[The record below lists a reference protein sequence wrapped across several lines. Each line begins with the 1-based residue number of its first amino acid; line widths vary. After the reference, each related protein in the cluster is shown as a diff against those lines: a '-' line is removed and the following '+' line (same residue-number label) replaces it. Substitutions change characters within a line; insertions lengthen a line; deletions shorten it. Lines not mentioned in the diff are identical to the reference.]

1 LQALLHSHDVVARD
15 VYGEEALRVTPPPMV
30 PYLKKLLFGKEKVLK
45 QEGFSKDAVFSMS
58 NNQTS
63 AYMQK
68 NVLINPNFRIIF

>member
-1 LQALLHSHDVVARD
+1 
-15 VYGEEALRVTPPPMV
+15 
-30 PYLKKLLFGKEKVLK
+30 VLK

-68 NVLINPNFRIIF
+68 HVLINPNFRIIF